1 MFSEISERLEAGYTL
16 PAGLYSDSAILALE
30 RERIFKHTWQYACV
44 TAQVAEPGDYFA
56 TKAGHIPIVLV
67 RDKEGNLNGFVNV
80 CRHRGHV
87 VMQGSGH
94 RETLQCP
101 YHAWTYGLD
110 GCLLRA
116 PRSEREPGFD
126 ADNYSLF
133 PVQVGTWGPFICANV
148 DLEAGPLAETLGVLP
163 DTIAETGIDLDS
175 LKFHHRGEYVIEAN
189 WKIAVENY
197 LECYHCPVAHP
208 GFSSVIDVD
217 PDAYVLESSGYV

>member
-16 PAGLYSDSAILALE
+16 PAGWYSDSAILALE

-44 TAQVAEPGDYFA
+44 TAEVAEPGDYFA

-101 YHAWTYGLD
+101 
-110 GCLLRA
+110 
-116 PRSEREPGFD
+116 
-126 ADNYSLF
+126 
-133 PVQVGTWGPFICANV
+133 
-148 DLEAGPLAETLGVLP
+148 
-163 DTIAETGIDLDS
+163 
-175 LKFHHRGEYVIEAN
+175 
-189 WKIAVENY
+189 
-197 LECYHCPVAHP
+197 
-208 GFSSVIDVD
+208 
-217 PDAYVLESSGYV
+217 